1 MTGDGQGGPELTPEE
16 CIRAGMYWFGR
27 SDFEAARAWWERAV
41 ELDPQNRR
49 ALECLRLL
57 ERTSSTGFTPE
68 IPSPFI
74 ASGKKEPASPGP
86 ISGAKVAPLG
96 TTDPWSNPTEPG
108 TSTKN
113 PTGPQGVAKKNP
125 TGPQGVVKKNPTGP
139 QTPVPRK
146 DPTGPFPAIPRVAVD
161 PFDFAADGQRLS
173 AAPASSMPLGL
184 HEVRPLSAPTLPWDE
199 GPSRTSVVNFGDA
212 RSGVDAVAEATPLPE
227 LDRGRFFGRE
237 APTSREEIVD
247 FLRATGD
254 LPKPGAP
261 PGPGP
266 RGQEIVID
274 EPVDLVP
281 TQPLGKAPPPPPDPL
296 ASARDRF
303 QLHDFDGAIT
313 LAEQVSLGSPGYDE
327 ARSLVIE
334 ARAQLLKMYESKVGN
349 FGAVPR
355 VLVSSE
361 EMIWLNL
368 NHRAGF
374 ILSQI
379 DGQVT
384 YEDIVS
390 LSGMP
395 RLDTVR
401 ILADLIRDRVIG

>member
-1 MTGDGQGGPELTPEE
+1 
-16 CIRAGMYWFGR
+16 MYWFGR
-27 SDFEAARAWWERAV
+27 SDFEAARAWWERAI

-49 ALECLRLL
+49 ASECLRLL

-74 ASGKKEPASPGP
+74 ASGRKDAGVSGP
-86 ISGAKVAPLG
+86 VSGPRVAPL
-96 TTDPWSNPTEPG
+96 TTNDPWSNPTEPG
-108 TSTKN
+108 GAHKN
-113 PTGPQGVAKKNP
+113 PTGPQAAVKKNP
-125 TGPQGVVKKNPTGP
+125 TGPQAPVKKNPTGP
-139 QTPVPRK
+139 QTPVGAGPGGRR

-161 PFDFAADGQRLS
+161 PFDFAADGQRL
-173 AAPASSMPLGL
+173 APQPMPLGL
-184 HEVRPLSAPTLPWDE
+184 HEVPSLSSPSLAWDE

-237 APTSREEIVD
+237 APTSRDEIVD

-254 LPKPGAP
+254 LPKTGPVAP
-261 PGPGP
+261 SG
-266 RGQEIVID
+266 EIVID
-274 EPVDLVP
+274 DPVDMMP
-281 TQPLGKAPPPPPDPL
+281 TQPLGKAPPPPPPPADPL
-296 ASARDRF
+296 ALARDRF
-303 QLHDFDGAIT
+303 QLHDFDGAIE
-313 LAEQVSLGSPGYDE
+313 LADQLPLGSPGYEE
-327 ARSLVIE
+327 ARNLIAE

-349 FGAVPR
+349 FLSVPK

-379 DGQVT
+379 DGQVS

-401 ILADLIRDRVIG
+401 ILAELIRDRVIG